1 MKRID
6 LIIGFFPTLFLSYLQ
21 IIYLLVGECR
31 AGHIYPWDV
40 SMNYINAGYASVF
53 TIPFKL
59 DSGISSSD
67 YLKLVFPFKLHNLE
81 QYGTPNGN
89 IPANLVVSYASASG
103 GYLCGNGNY
112 INAKI
117 NINAINGQNQEPT
130 AYYISFQ
137 DVLGN
142 PASLLANQYYYLQI
156 QLTGSNVNVQSPGIK
171 VPIQAYTVSSISS
184 IAIVYDRNPSFT
196 NIALGDYPLTDLQLI
211 VTIVNQNTANTIGAL
226 NTVYVDVGVKQ
237 QIQDSARIEIK
248 FLNNDFTFNSNCST
262 GSQSQN
268 PYIPPLPSTQYKC
281 VYDPTQNTITYSIL
295 RTVNANEMFR
305 FVVNVQNPN
314 YVPQQAYLQVRT
326 LLFNQNNIVELQN
339 SNPIF
344 SVNQIQFSSQN
355 MQLGWGLEYS
365 SSAFSFY
372 PFNLQVLRQS
382 SSNPDFIPYNAFQ
395 WLFKISQDLPDNIR
409 VQVQIQVPNKLNTF
423 VLPGSISNTLPSYTG
438 LNVYCYLNTLTD
450 PTQAVIICE
459 NVGKMLATTQY
470 SIGCRITFP
479 YDLFTSPLE
488 PNFGTIT
495 LYAVD
500 INSGLQIGQALSV
513 SQNALQ
519 IVSTN
524 NNPSWSLSSNSV
536 NYLDYT
542 LFSTAALTDTVNSVN
557 LNILGAVPS
566 SSSTSLQQFIFTMKI
581 PPAAITSGSG
591 NLPNGAGAIILA
603 NPNVISLQT
612 SDSPTITT
620 SNDSALLS
628 NLNLFTSVQISER
641 ASYLKIKI
649 TSFNSQDLDLIFN
662 GKAQASNC
670 QNCYFKINRGRV
682 IRHSSFYAD
691 QYLMDFYIATF
702 DQINSPNPIL
712 MNVFLY
718 NAYTINTGGPAN
730 LRYGVSNYMT
740 SAGSATDG
748 VQLPVILRIAGYFSA
763 SDLGSARTKIAI
775 FFKNLEPFYSNSNSN
790 YNIQIPC
797 FSSLTTQY
805 TCTYFTSGSNGGI
818 VQGQSYTNY
827 HRIEI
832 QFQKIPI
839 GPSEK
844 FQLIIPLKAFVNKQ
858 TSKVN
863 IYLAGLQT
871 SSLYSSN
878 SNLNQITQIYRLTGK
893 NNIIPSN
900 QLFQNIGTASQTTGS
915 YNWVLASG
923 SRVGLMNTNLQFKIK
938 SNTVINGNK
947 QSTPYLNGASFT
959 LCSEWNYYTASS
971 TASFPLGSQDSTGSC
986 LSFKYALSFTGNTPN
1001 YRYGIYC
1008 PYEQGSISIS
1018 TTLSI
1023 SYAFLPYI
1031 NGQLPPAKN
1040 MLAWSNNDGILSEN
1054 QFGVTGFTAMKQGT
1068 IIVAPVT
1075 KSLTIGRQ
1083 REYFSV
1089 QFTTQN
1095 PIISGNQITLT
1106 FNTAAA
1112 FTDFTLQTVANPCKL
1127 SEINTGIQQTTCSA
1141 QINSASKQLNV
1152 LITNCLNCLSTGG
1165 STYTLTIYGIQ
1176 MGSPATTPA
1185 TYFGITLYASSPGT
1199 PQKIIDQSTLYN
1211 GAQPLTYINSSP
1223 STDPSIAFTNL
1234 YMGCQNQRCR
1244 TQMYFSIAF
1253 TNRIVAVDEQLI
1265 LSLGGYAKDNV
1276 VYQSN
1281 LVCQIQNPI
1290 VAPSTV
1296 GTPSF
1301 SWLSMDTTTLSQIL
1315 IIPKKEIPAN
1325 SQFIFY
1331 CDGIRTPYS
1340 INPAQINGF
1349 VSPQGSVLQIYSGFL
1364 SSSVYSQIQ
1373 PQSLFPSNNLAV
1385 QYKQHNTVGSSVVF
1399 NFNITS
1405 EKINIVSS
1413 TQIVINFP
1421 TTYSPLLTSSYIYC
1435 LMNNVFVSCQ
1445 IVKPYTILITSLPFS
1460 VTVNN
1465 FFNIQ
1470 VFGVEQSSLFYSS
1483 YMSIFIGISNQ
1494 ASYTILDE
1502 FGDTN
1507 DIQPSTTP
1515 QRVWITKLSV
1525 SNNYIRNTANY
1536 ALKVKVPAGSVV
1548 QGNYFYID
1556 FPVVWDRIINYI
1568 TPLCFLYNPLNTTDY
1583 STDCKTFGNRITIPV
1598 ILTDKNANNF
1608 YYIVLQN
1615 LRNPDLI
1622 ACDAGKMIIS
1632 ISQNNGNSIA
1642 SRSSAN
1648 LWNIVGLPFQNNPS
1662 QINLNWVDANTN
1674 LAVTQISAYVGVF
1687 NNIVTVGSDYGAFL
1701 KEFYIYTSNNQFSLS
1716 PTQPRASLG
1725 YPTAQFQIAANST
1738 TTQGLFLVQ
1747 LQKSDDQGAQ
1757 TALPF
1762 LKIQVI
1768 AQKFSLNVQDLA
1780 FKIPV
1785 SGHSLPI
1792 LIDMLNCQ
1800 SLYDTLLQGTLFDPT
1815 TPLQSA
1821 AGLSFVNKSNIILNY
1836 NNPQAFYMV
1845 QSNPNSAALNSNGQ
1859 INIVLT
1865 AQTLQFYNSFPQ
1877 LTYQIIPDK
1886 TIAPKAQLQISSTS
1900 TDKGATHLK
1909 IVIGCNQ
1916 DSTFYYIASIYGS
1929 QNLSPQAVIQ
1939 NAWSFTP
1946 SNLLSDPYNYH
1957 YGFTNIILGSGQVEN
1972 VDFQSKTVQINK
1984 LKPSTNYNITG
1995 FCVNG
2000 NDLFS
2005 PSQTISVITKGNSG
2019 IFLTISFTFSQVIL
2033 QDMAKQFACFLTSY
2047 LKVPAPY
2054 LRTQYNDY
2062 CNLATGS
2069 RLLSQSSLIQSQ
2081 NFLAKDIQ
2089 HNVENRFLDS
2099 TSNQSGQYQITKIYI
2114 YPIYE
2119 FEKDTITPQIQIN
2132 GINQNLLTTYA
2143 YGNITGLPQI
2153 TSVSQP
2159 TLGDYLIPNI
2169 VNQTFIIANPGIDNV
2184 NITGLQCDSYC
2195 VFYGMIDLAS
2205 VPTPTYYDIRTGYEG
2220 KNSSNATFQFSQQ
2233 TFNNSLLNFQFS
2245 NLQKNTTY
2253 SFFYYSAADDPSIF
2267 QPRTQVYTIQ
2277 FSTTEQDTQSSMI
2290 ISIKTLVVIL
2300 LFYIQLI

>member
-1 MKRID
+1 
-6 LIIGFFPTLFLSYLQ
+6 
-21 IIYLLVGECR
+21 
-31 AGHIYPWDV
+31 
-40 SMNYINAGYASVF
+40 MNYINAGFASVF
-53 TIPFKL
+53 TIPFML

-67 YLKLVFPFKLHNLE
+67 YLKLVFPFKLHNQE

-89 IPANLVVSYASASG
+89 IPLNLVASYASASG
-103 GYLCGNGNY
+103 GYLCGIGNY
-112 INAKI
+112 INAQV
-117 NINAINGQNQEPT
+117 NINVVNRQNQEPST
-130 AYYISFQ
+130 YYISFQ

-142 PASLLANQYYYLQI
+142 PLSLLANQFYYLKME
-156 QLTGSNVNVQSPGIK
+156 LTGSSVNIQSPGIK

-196 NIALGDYPLTDLQLI
+196 TFALGDYPLIDLQLI
-211 VTIVNQNTANTIGAL
+211 VTILSQNTANLIGAL

-248 FLNNDFTFNSNCST
+248 FLNKDFTFNSNCTT
-262 GSQSQN
+262 GSQQQN
-268 PYIPPLPSTQYKC
+268 PYIPPLPSSQYKC

-305 FVVNVQNPN
+305 FVINVQNPN

-344 SVNQIQFSSQN
+344 NVNQIQFSSQN

-382 SSNPDFIPYNAFQ
+382 SQNPDFIPYNAFL

-409 VQVQIQVPNKLNTF
+409 VQVQIQVPNKLKTF
-423 VLPGSISNTLPSYTG
+423 VLPGSISNTLPSFSG
-438 LNVYCYLNTLTD
+438 LNVYCHLNTLTN
-450 PTQAVIICE
+450 PTQSVIICE
-459 NVGKMLATTQY
+459 NVGKMLSSTQY

-479 YDLFTSPLE
+479 YDLFTTPLE

-500 INSGLQIGQALSV
+500 IISGNQIGQALSV

-524 NNPSWSLSSNSV
+524 NNPSWSLSQN
-536 NYLDYT
+536 NLDYT
-542 LFSTAALTDTVNSVN
+542 LFSTASLTETVNSAN
-557 LNILGAVPS
+557 LRILGAVPS

-581 PPAAITSGSG
+581 PPTTITSATG
-591 NLPNGAGAIILA
+591 NLPNGAGIIILA

-620 SNDSALLS
+620 SNDSQLKS

-649 TSFNSQDLDLIFN
+649 TSFNDQDLNLIFN
-662 GKAQASNC
+662 GQGLS

-691 QYLMDFYIATF
+691 QYLMDFYMATF

-712 MNVFLY
+712 KNVFLY
-718 NAYTINTGGPAN
+718 NAYTINIGGLAN
-730 LRYGVSNYMT
+730 IRYGVSNYMT
-740 SAGSATDG
+740 SPTTATDG
-748 VQLPVILRIAGYFSA
+748 TQLPVILRISGYFSA

-790 YNIQIPC
+790 FNIQIPC

-805 TCTYFTSGSNGGI
+805 TCSYFTSGSNGGI
-818 VQGQSYTNY
+818 VSGQTYTNY

-832 QFQKIPI
+832 QFQKIPF
-839 GPSEK
+839 GASEK
-844 FQLIIPLKAFVNKQ
+844 FQLIIPLKAFINKQ
-858 TSKVN
+858 SSNVI

-871 SSLYSSN
+871 STLYSSN
-878 SNLNQITQIYRLTGK
+878 SNLNQITFIYRLTGK
-893 NNIIPSN
+893 NNIIPTN
-900 QLFQNIGTASQTTGS
+900 QLFQNIGTATQTTGS

-923 SRVGLMNTNLQFKIK
+923 SRVGLMNTNLQFRIK
-938 SNTVINGNK
+938 SNTVINSNK
-947 QSTPYLNGASFT
+947 QSVPYLNGASFT
-959 LCSEWNYYTASS
+959 LCSEWNYFTTSS

-986 LSFKYALSFTGNTPN
+986 LSFSYPLSFTGTTPN
-1001 YRYGIYC
+1001 YRYGVYC
-1008 PYEQGSISIS
+1008 PYEQGTITIS
-1018 TTLSI
+1018 TILSI
-1023 SYAFLPYI
+1023 RYAFLPYI

-1054 QFGVTGFTAMKQGT
+1054 QFGVTGFTTMKQGT

-1095 PIISGNQITLT
+1095 PIVSGNQITLT

-1112 FTDFTLQTVANPCKL
+1112 FTDFSLQAVANPCKL
-1127 SEINTGIQQTTCSA
+1127 SEMNTGIQQATCSA
-1141 QINSASKQLNV
+1141 SINSVIKQLNV
-1152 LITNCLNCLSTGG
+1152 LITNCINCLISGG

-1176 MGSPATTPA
+1176 MNSPPTTPS
-1185 TYFGITLYASSPGT
+1185 TYFGITLYASSAAT
-1199 PQKIIDQSTLYN
+1199 PQNIVDQSTIFN

-1223 STDPSIAFTNL
+1223 STDPSISFTNL
-1234 YMGCQNQRCR
+1234 YMGCLNQRCR
-1244 TQMYFSIAF
+1244 TLMYFSIVF

-1265 LSLGGYAKDNV
+1265 LSLGGYARDNI

-1290 VAPSTV
+1290 VAPSTI

-1301 SWLSMDTTTLSQIL
+1301 SWLTMDTTTLSQIL

-1349 VSPQGSVLQIYSGFL
+1349 VSPQGSVLQIYGGFL

-1373 PQSLFPSNNLAV
+1373 PQSFFPSNNLAI
-1385 QYKQHNTVGSSVVF
+1385 QYKQHNTVGSSVIF

-1445 IVKPYTILITSLPFS
+1445 IVQPYTILITSLPFS
-1460 VTVNN
+1460 VSVNN

-1494 ASYTILDE
+1494 VSYTTLDQ
-1502 FGDTN
+1502 FGDAN

-1515 QRVWITKLSV
+1515 QRVWITKLRV

-1568 TPLCFLYNPLNTTDY
+1568 TPLCFLYNPLNTTNY
-1583 STDCKTFGNRITIPV
+1583 SSDCQTFGNRITIPV
-1598 ILTDKNANNF
+1598 IQTDQNANNF

-1615 LRNPDLI
+1615 LRNPDVI

-1662 QINLNWVDANTN
+1662 QINLNWVNPNTN
-1674 LAVTQISAYVGVF
+1674 QAITQISAYVGIF

-1701 KEFYIYTSNNQFSLS
+1701 KAFYIYTSNNQFSLN
-1716 PTQPRASLG
+1716 PTQPTAQLG

-1762 LKIQVI
+1762 LKIQVV
-1768 AQKFSLNVQDLA
+1768 AQKFSLNVQDLI

-1792 LIDMLNCQ
+1792 LIDMLNCN

-1845 QSNPNSAALNSNGQ
+1845 SSNPNSAALNSNGQ

-1865 AQTLQFYNSFPQ
+1865 AQALQFYNSFPQ
-1877 LTYQIIPDK
+1877 LTYQIILDK
-1886 TIAPKAQLQISSTS
+1886 TKAPKAQLQISPTS

-1909 IVIGCNQ
+1909 IIISCNQ
-1916 DSTFYYIASIYGS
+1916 DSTFYYLASIQGA
-1929 QNLSPQAVIQ
+1929 QNISPQLVIQ

-1946 SNLLSDPYNYH
+1946 SNLLNDPFNYH
-1957 YGFTNIILGSGQVEN
+1957 YGFTNIILISTQVEN
-1972 VDFQSKTVQINK
+1972 VDFQSKTVQINQ

-2005 PSQTISVITKGNSG
+2005 PSQTISVTTKGNSG
-2019 IFLTISFTFSQVIL
+2019 LFLVISFTFSQVIL

-2054 LRTQYNDY
+2054 LRTQYNEY
-2062 CNLATGS
+2062 CDLATGS
-2069 RLLSQSSLIQSQ
+2069 RILSQNPSIQSQ
-2081 NFLAKDIQ
+2081 NFLAKEEVQ
-2089 HNVENRFLDS
+2089 HNLENRFLDS
-2099 TSNQSGQYQITKIYI
+2099 SNSNQSGQSQITKIYI

-2195 VFYGMIDLAS
+2195 VFYGMVDLAS
-2205 VPTPTYYDIRTGYEG
+2205 VPTPTYYDIRTGYQG
-2220 KNSSNATFQFSQQ
+2220 KNSSNATFQFSQNI
-2233 TFNNSLLNFQFS
+2233 FNNSILNFYFP

-2253 SFFYYSAADDPSIF
+2253 SFFYYAAADDPSIF
-2267 QPRTQVYTIQ
+2267 QPRTQVYSLQ
-2277 FSTTEQDTQSSMI
+2277 FSTTQQDTQSSII
-2290 ISIKTLVVIL
+2290 ISFQLLIVIL
-2300 LFYIQLI
+2300 LIYISLI

>member
-1 MKRID
+1 
-6 LIIGFFPTLFLSYLQ
+6 
-21 IIYLLVGECR
+21 
-31 AGHIYPWDV
+31 
-40 SMNYINAGYASVF
+40 MNYINAGFASVF

-67 YLKLVFPFKLHNLE
+67 YFKLVFPFKLHNQE

-89 IPANLVVSYASASG
+89 IPVNLIASYAVASG
-103 GYLCGNGNY
+103 GYLCGTGNY
-112 INAKI
+112 INAQV
-117 NINAINGQNQEPT
+117 NINVVNGQNQEPT

-142 PASLLANQYYYLQI
+142 PISLLANQYYYLKL

-196 NIALGDYPLTDLQLI
+196 NIALGDYPLMDLQLT
-211 VTIVNQNTANTIGAL
+211 VTILNQNTANMIGAL

-237 QIQDSARIEIK
+237 QIQDQARIEIK
-248 FLNNDFTFNSNCST
+248 FLNNDFTFNTNCST
-262 GSQSQN
+262 GSQLQN
-268 PYIPPLPSTQYKC
+268 PYIPPLPSSQYKC
-281 VYDPTQNTITYSIL
+281 VYDPSQNTITYSIL

-326 LLFNQNNIVELQN
+326 LLFNQNNIVEIQN
-339 SNPIF
+339 SNSIF

-382 SSNPDFIPYNAFQ
+382 NQNPDFIPYNAFQ

-409 VQVQIQVPNKLNTF
+409 VQVQIQVPNKLKTF

-450 PTQAVIICE
+450 PTQSVIICE
-459 NVGKMLATTQY
+459 NVGKMLASTQY
-470 SIGCRITFP
+470 TIGCRITFP

-500 INSGLQIGQALSV
+500 INSGNQIGQALSV

-524 NNPSWSLSSNSV
+524 NNQNWSIGTTN
-536 NYLDYT
+536 NLDYT
-542 LFSTAALTDTVNSVN
+542 LFSTAALTDTVNSAN

-566 SSSTSLQQFIFTMKI
+566 ASSTTLQQFIFTMKI
-581 PPAAITSGSG
+581 PSTTITSTVG
-591 NLPNGAGAIILA
+591 NIPNGAGLIILA
-603 NPNVISLQT
+603 NPNVISLQA

-620 SNDSALLS
+620 SNDSQLQS
-628 NLNLFTSVQISER
+628 PLNLFTSVQISER

-662 GKAQASNC
+662 GSSP
-670 QNCYFKINRGRV
+670 NCYFKINRGRV
-682 IRHSSFYAD
+682 IRHSSYYAD

-712 MNVFLY
+712 KNVFLY

-730 LRYGVSNYMT
+730 IRYGVSNYMT
-740 SAGSATDG
+740 KATPTDG
-748 VQLPVILRIAGYFSA
+748 TQLPVILRIAGYFSA

-805 TCTYFTSGSNGGI
+805 TCSYFTSGQNGGI
-818 VQGQSYTNY
+818 VQGQSYANY

-832 QFQKIPI
+832 QFQKIPT
-839 GPSEK
+839 GASEK
-844 FQLIIPLKAFVNKQ
+844 FQLIIPLKAFANKQ
-858 TSKVN
+858 NSNVI

-871 SSLYSSN
+871 SNLYSSN
-878 SNLNQITQIYRLTGK
+878 SNLNQITSIYRLTGK
-893 NNIIPSN
+893 NNIVPSN
-900 QLFQNIGTASQTTGS
+900 QLFQNIIAASQTTGS

-947 QSTPYLNGASFT
+947 QSIPYLNGASFT

-986 LSFKYALSFTGNTPN
+986 LSFSYPLSFTGTTPN
-1001 YRYGIYC
+1001 YRYGVYC
-1008 PYEQGSISIS
+1008 PYEQGSITIS
-1018 TTLSI
+1018 TILQI

-1031 NGQLPPAKN
+1031 NGNMPPSKN

-1054 QFGVTGFTAMKQGT
+1054 QFGVTGFTAMTLGK

-1075 KSLTIGRQ
+1075 KSLTVGRQ

-1095 PIISGNQITLT
+1095 PIVSGNQITLT

-1112 FTDFTLQTVANPCKL
+1112 FTDFSLQTVANPCKL
-1127 SEINTGIQQTTCSA
+1127 SEMNTGIQQATCSA
-1141 QINSASKQLNV
+1141 SINSANKQLNV
-1152 LITNCLNCLSTGG
+1152 IITNCQNCLKSGG

-1176 MGSPATTPA
+1176 MNNPAITPP
-1185 TYFGITLYASSPGT
+1185 TKFGITLYASSAAT
-1199 PQKIIDQSTLYN
+1199 PLLIVDQSASIN

-1223 STDPSIAFTNL
+1223 ATDPTIVFQNL

-1244 TQMYFSIAF
+1244 TLMYFSVTF

-1290 VAPSTV
+1290 VAPSTI

-1325 SQFIFY
+1325 SQFLFY

-1349 VSPQGSVLQIYSGFL
+1349 ISPQGSVLQIYSGFL
-1364 SSSVYSQIQ
+1364 SSTVYSQIK

-1413 TQIVINFP
+1413 TNILINFP

-1445 IVKPYTILITSLPFS
+1445 IVMPYTILITSLPFS
-1460 VTVNN
+1460 ITVNK

-1470 VFGVEQSSLFYSS
+1470 VFGVEQSSIFYSN
-1483 YMSIFIGISNQ
+1483 YMSIFVGISNQ

-1502 FGDTN
+1502 FGDAN

-1583 STDCKTFGNRITIPV
+1583 STDCQTFGNRITIPV
-1598 ILTDKNANNF
+1598 IQTDQNANNF

-1615 LRNPDLI
+1615 LRNPDQI

-1642 SRSSAN
+1642 SRSSSN

-1662 QINLNWVDANTN
+1662 QINLNWVDPNTG
-1674 LAVTQISAYVGVF
+1674 LAITQVSAYVGIF
-1687 NNIVTVGSDYGAFL
+1687 NNLVTVGSDYGAFL
-1701 KEFYIYTSNNQFSLS
+1701 KAFYIKTSNNQFSLS
-1716 PTQPRASLG
+1716 PAQPTASLG

-1768 AQKFSLNVQDLA
+1768 AQKFSLNVQDLV

-1821 AGLSFVNKSNIILNY
+1821 AGLNFVNKSNIILNY

-1845 QSNPNSAALNSNGQ
+1845 SSNPNSAVLNSNGQ

-1865 AQTLQFYNSFPQ
+1865 TQALQFYNSFPQ

-1916 DSTFYYIASIYGS
+1916 DSTFYYVASIYGA
-1929 QNLSPQAVIQ
+1929 QNVSPQFVIQ
-1939 NAWSFTP
+1939 NAWSFTI
-1946 SNLLSDPYNYH
+1946 SNLLNDPYNYH

-1972 VDFQSKTVQINK
+1972 VDFQTKTVQVNK

-2005 PSQTISVITKGNSG
+2005 SSQTIQVTTKGNSG
-2019 IFLTISFTFSQVIL
+2019 IFLTISFTFSQVVL

-2062 CNLATGS
+2062 CDLTTGS
-2069 RLLSQSSLIQSQ
+2069 RILSQNQQFQNQ
-2081 NFLAKDIQ
+2081 NFLAKEIEQ
-2089 HNVENRFLDS
+2089 NFENRFLDS
-2099 TSNQSGQYQITKIYI
+2099 SNSGQSGQTQTTKIYI

-2143 YGNITGLPQI
+2143 YGNITGLPSI

-2169 VNQTFIIANPGIDNV
+2169 VNQTFIIANPGLDNV

-2195 VFYGMIDLAS
+2195 VFYGMVDLAS
-2205 VPTPTYYDIRTGYEG
+2205 VPTPTYYDIRTGYQG
-2220 KNSSNATFQFSQQ
+2220 KSSSNATFQFSQK
-2233 TFNNSLLNFQFS
+2233 TYSNSILYFSFS
-2245 NLQKNTTY
+2245 NLQKNTMY

-2267 QPRTQVYTIQ
+2267 QPRTQVYTVQ
-2277 FSTTEQDTQSSMI
+2277 FSTSQPDTQSSMI
-2290 ISIKTLVVIL
+2290 ISFKLLVVIL